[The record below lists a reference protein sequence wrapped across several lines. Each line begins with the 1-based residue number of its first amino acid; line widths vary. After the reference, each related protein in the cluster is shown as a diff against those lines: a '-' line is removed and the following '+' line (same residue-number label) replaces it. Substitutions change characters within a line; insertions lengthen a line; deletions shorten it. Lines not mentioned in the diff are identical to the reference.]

1 MASGFTIIVT
11 NLYAF
16 EQPSLLLSEVLTVK
30 VFVIVGFFPG
40 FFFFVFFLM
49 EMNTDG
55 MKMTDCSSNFAKNV
69 IILQ

>member
-40 FFFFVFFLM
+40 FFFFCFFFNGD
-49 EMNTDG
+49 EHRWHEND
-55 MKMTDCSSNFAKNV
+55 
-69 IILQ
+69 